1 MRYLYD
7 QKLWDKI
14 ELIVE
19 WLIFIGLMIAAKLKF
34 SSNIMEASFYIMLGT
49 IIAPFSRIERRTKRY
64 LLIGGF
70 FLGRLA
76 GYFS

>member
-7 QKLWDKI
+7 PKLWDKI
-14 ELIVE
+14 ELTVE
-19 WLIFIGLMIAAKLKF
+19 WLIFVGLMIAATIKF
-34 SSNIMEASFYIMLGT
+34 NSNVIEAGFYIMLGT

-64 LLIGGF
+64 LLISGF

>member
-7 QKLWDKI
+7 HKLWDKI
-14 ELIVE
+14 ELMVE
-19 WLIFIGLMIAAKLKF
+19 WLIFIGLIIVATLRF
-34 SSNIMEASFYIMLGT
+34 SSNLMEASFYIMLGT
-49 IIAPFSRIERRTKRY
+49 IIAPFSKIERRTKRY

>member
-14 ELIVE
+14 EVMVE
-19 WLIFIGLMIAAKLKF
+19 WLIFIGLMIAATLRF
-34 SSNIMEASFYIMLGT
+34 SSNLMEASFYIMLGT
-49 IIAPFSRIERRTKRY
+49 IIAPLSRIERRTKRY